1 MDGSQGLAT
10 TQQVTVLS
18 RREVQAL
25 EFTDAQ
31 RQLIRDA
38 YAKGATDEEFAVLME
53 IARARAL
60 NPLLRQVFFVSRWDS
75 KLRRETWATQVSI
88 DGLRAIAERTGLYAG
103 QDEPEFTENP
113 DGSVKCCRVRVWRKD
128 WPRPAVGV
136 AYFAEYVQKDRDG
149 KPTKFWTQ
157 MPHNMT
163 AKCAE
168 SLALRKAFPEDTA
181 GLYTPEEM
189 GQADNGAPQ
198 RRGRPM
204 LEGGAEARQLPEGH
218 PGATPE
224 ASDDEPD
231 ALPAPTCADLA
242 GLRAWYVALGLGADD
257 SRRADEASGLAGDHL
272 SALGYLLNSVEH
284 NAALAG
290 TLDAE
295 AATLHDAL
303 AMERSAEGVVRVARN
318 FGGLGASDALRKV
331 MCRYYAP
338 RVGLTGKPAAD
349 ALRKALATPPD
360 GGPSGTRAPQTTP
373 AADATGAPQATAAAN
388 DAAQA
393 SGPRLVT
400 DGDALDAAT
409 REREQALATDAAAW
423 QANLAKHG
431 VDMWAIGPSFAK
443 RAETFRAAGTYDAR
457 RRATLDALEHCPY
470 FADRGHADLWLK
482 GREELAAKVRPQVGG
497 EVIPLRNKHAR
508 ARLAAERTGTT
519 G

>member
-1 MDGSQGLAT
+1 MTMEHETGLQRVGSAGMAAFEPRDFGELERLAKRCIDSRLFKVASPDAALVIMLTGASLGLSPVASLRGIHVIEGKSVLSSDLLVAVVLKSGQCQRWTVVETTPAQCVIEAHRKGQPDAHRHVWTMEMAKRAGLAHKDT
-10 TQQVTVLS
+10 WQKYPAAML
-18 RREVQAL
+18 
-25 EFTDAQ
+25 
-31 RQLIRDA
+31 
-38 YAKGATDEEFAVLME
+38 
-53 IARARAL
+53 RARCSSELA
-60 NPLLRQVFFVSRWDS
+60 RIVFPDVMFGVFVEGEIEADEGPVTI
-75 KLRRETWATQVSI
+75 ETPRLDVHAPETII
-88 DGLRAIAERTGLYAG
+88 DEV
-103 QDEPEFTENP
+103 P
-113 DGSVKCCRVRVWRKD
+113 
-128 WPRPAVGV
+128 
-136 AYFAEYVQKDRDG
+136 
-149 KPTKFWTQ
+149 
-157 MPHNMT
+157 
-163 AKCAE
+163 
-168 SLALRKAFPEDTA
+168 
-181 GLYTPEEM
+181 
-189 GQADNGAPQ
+189 
-198 RRGRPM
+198 
-204 LEGGAEARQLPEGH
+204 
-218 PGATPE
+218 
-224 ASDDEPD
+224 

-349 ALRKALATPPD
+349 ALRKALATPTD
-360 GGPSGTRAPQTTP
+360 GGPSGTRTP
-373 AADATGAPQATAAAN
+373 AAPAPADATAAPTAAAN
-388 DAAQA
+388 DAGATMRHV
-393 SGPRLVT
+393 P
-400 DGDALDAAT
+400 DGDALDATA
-409 REREQALATDAAAW
+409 RERESALIVDDAAWRAH
-423 QANLAKHG
+423 LAGHG
-431 VDMWAIGPSFAK
+431 LDMWAIGPGFAK

-470 FADRGHADLWLK
+470 FANRGHADLWLK